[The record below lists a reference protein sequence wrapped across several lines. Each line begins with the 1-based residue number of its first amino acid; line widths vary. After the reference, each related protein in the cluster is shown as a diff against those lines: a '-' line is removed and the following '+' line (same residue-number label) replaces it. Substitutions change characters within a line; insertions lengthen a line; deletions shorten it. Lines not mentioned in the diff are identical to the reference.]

1 MLALDIMR
9 EFGQPIR
16 GIIHV
21 GANVGQEAKAYHDC
35 GAAVCVHIEPIP
47 KIFAQLQAVTAHY
60 PGQHAVRAV
69 CSDRVGERVEFKV
82 TNNTESSSFLGLG
95 RHADLYPQIEYVDSV
110 VMHTRTI
117 DDIVESEFSG
127 VPFDLLVVD
136 AQGADLKVLMGA
148 RRLLTR
154 VSGVFVEVSEVP
166 LYEGGCTLDEINGY
180 LRTADFWLKWL
191 KIGLLRWGDAFYLA
205 GRAVSDPSRAAL
217 TATSPNVALG
227 KAAKQSSLSAFSRP
241 NDAQGAVNGTRTGQF
256 GFHTDLEDRPW
267 WEVDLGR
274 PLAIGEIRIF
284 NRLDVGAERSR
295 SLNVLLSNDGVSW
308 RTVHDQEGRVFGGLD
323 GRPLRIFPAAQEAQ
337 FVRVQL
343 TERQYLHLDQVEVY
357 EPLGE
362 VAKVPPDSDE
372 PTPEDGTAGSRRS
385 PT

>member
-1 MLALDIMR
+1 MGGCVLSGRASGL
-9 EFGQPIR
+9 GSVAR
-16 GIIHV
+16 GPD
-21 GANVGQEAKAYHDC
+21 GDFTQC
-35 GAAVCVHIEPIP
+35 GAW
-47 KIFAQLQAVTAHY
+47 QS
-60 PGQHAVRAV
+60 GQ
-69 CSDRVGERVEFKV
+69 
-82 TNNTESSSFLGLG
+82 TEQ
-95 RHADLYPQIEYVDSV
+95 P
-110 VMHTRTI
+110 
-117 DDIVESEFSG
+117 
-127 VPFDLLVVD
+127 
-136 AQGADLKVLMGA
+136 
-148 RRLLTR
+148 
-154 VSGVFVEVSEVP
+154 
-166 LYEGGCTLDEINGY
+166 
-180 LRTADFWLKWL
+180 
-191 KIGLLRWGDAFYLA
+191 
-205 GRAVSDPSRAAL
+205 
-217 TATSPNVALG
+217 
-227 KAAKQSSLSAFSRP
+227 
-241 NDAQGAVNGTRTGQF
+241 VNGTRTGQF

-295 SLNVLLSNDGVSW
+295 SLNVLLSSDGVSW